1 MAFSRVDQVIN
12 FTWGYGRLTEYATD
26 FVSIR
31 WEGAVLADYTEDYTF
46 TLVADD
52 SVRLWIDHDLV
63 IDQWHVQLAGR
74 NVSGAAPLTAG
85 QLHHIILEYREVS
98 HDAFVSLFWQSA
110 NTKQQIIPQSRLYH
124 LHELDESP
132 KEVEVVSAETLASTS
147 DCVGVSEF
155 FYIAW
160 FGLVWFGLVVMLV
173 SQYLSFFFSQFL
185 VGQSVNRNSILNFCF
200 DLSTTRPTP
209 ITLLMQSHP

>member
-85 QLHHIILEYREVS
+85 QLHHIILEYREAS

-155 FYIAW
+155 FISL
-160 FGLVWFGLVVMLV
+160 GLVWFGLVV
-173 SQYLSFFFSQFL
+173 SFFFSQFL
-185 VGQSVNRNSILNFCF
+185 VGQSVNRNSILNIFF